1 MVFVLLIIFK
11 MLQTK
16 KFADII
22 IPRGAEN
29 FGMYIIQQI
38 VIKKTV
44 LFNTLNYFIQ

>member
-1 MVFVLLIIFK
+1 

-29 FGMYIIQQI
+29 FGMHIIQQI
-38 VIKKTV
+38 VMLLKKL
-44 LFNTLNYFIQ
+44 LFNILNYFIQSIV